1 MRHTV
6 VILLLASC
14 CAFGQRGPGRGP
26 GVRGGG
32 YRGHYG
38 GAVIVPYPAY
48 VGGGYYSGYAAPPP
62 SYGYGYDPSYYSNPG
77 YGAPAY
83 GAPAYG
89 PDPSQSPYVV
99 VNPNFSP
106 DAVNPQIRD
115 YSNVPL
121 PPPPPDPQATIYLI
135 AMKDHTIFPAV
146 GYWVEGDTLNYVTS
160 EGVRNK
166 VSLALVDRDFSTQLN
181 HERNVEFKLPRRT
194 NPLRHADNRD
204 RHAVA
209 QRNVDALCRLIAPRF
224 VQTFS
229 GYGGSHFEGR
239 EACLRCGTLTS
250 LQNLAANAPPGPIR
264 MHKKSADLRGF
275 RTRVK

>member
-1 MRHTV
+1 MRHIV

-14 CAFGQRGPGRGP
+14 CAFGQRGPARGP
-26 GVRGGG
+26 GVRNGG

-38 GAVIVPYPAY
+38 GTVVVPYPAY

-62 SYGYGYDPSYYSNPG
+62 SYGYGYDPSYY
-77 YGAPAY
+77 
-83 GAPAYG
+83 G
-89 PDPSQSPYVV
+89 PDSYQQSPYVV

-115 YSNVPL
+115 YSNTPL

-181 HERNVEFKLPRRT
+181 HERNVEFKLP
-194 NPLRHADNRD
+194 P
-204 RHAVA
+204 
-209 QRNVDALCRLIAPRF
+209 
-224 VQTFS
+224 
-229 GYGGSHFEGR
+229 
-239 EACLRCGTLTS
+239 
-250 LQNLAANAPPGPIR
+250 AN
-264 MHKKSADLRGF
+264 
-275 RTRVK
+275 